1 MYAAIEAGGTK
12 FVCAVSDHEL
22 HVQDRIHIP
31 TTTPSETLGAVFAF
45 FDKYTLD
52 AMGVGSFGPID
63 ANPSSPQYGYITTTP
78 KLAWANYD
86 FLGALKAHYPQL
98 PIAFTTDVNVA
109 AYGEFKRGA
118 GQGKKNVAYY
128 TVGTG
133 IGMGYIHNGGIY
145 MGDQNPEAGHILV
158 RRHPDDTFAGACP
171 YHGDCLEG
179 MAAGPAI
186 EQRWGKKGKDIAP
199 DEPAWNIEAYYL
211 AQACMT
217 TTLFLSPDIIIFGG
231 GVSKQSQ
238 LFPLIRSQFTRLL
251 ADYVT
256 VPADADQYIVPVALG
271 DDAGITGALLLAQE
285 QAA

>member
-12 FVCAVSDHEL
+12 FVCAVSDDKFNI
-22 HVQDRIHIP
+22 QARTHIP

-45 FDKYTLD
+45 FDQYTIE

-63 ANPSSPQYGYITTTP
+63 ANPASPQYGYITTTP

-86 FLGALKAHYPQL
+86 FLGALKAHYAQV

-109 AYGEFKRGA
+109 AYGEFKKGA
-118 GQGKKNVAYY
+118 GQGKQNVAYY

-133 IGMGYIHNGGIY
+133 IGMGYIHHGQIY
-145 MGDQNPEAGHILV
+145 MGSQNPEAGHILV
-158 RRHPDDTFAGACP
+158 RRHEADTFAGACP

-186 EQRWGKKGKDIAP
+186 QQRWGKKGKDIAP
-199 DEPAWNIEAYYL
+199 SDAAWAIEAYYL

-217 TTLFLSPDIIIFGG
+217 TTLFLSPDVIIFGG

-238 LFPLIRSQFTRLL
+238 LFPLIRSQFTKLL
-251 ADYVT
+251 ADYVS
-256 VPADADQYIVPVALG
+256 VPAADDYIVPVGLG
-271 DDAGITGALLLAQE
+271 DDAGITGALLLAAE
-285 QAA
+285 QL